1 MADDKSQVLAARV
14 LSYLKRRAGKE
25 NAPSRHETQAAAVAL
40 QLLASSIQ
48 GGMGDASKLLE
59 RLKQMAQKN
68 YAPPELPDRSHF
80 QNDNKYEQSLLS
92 YQQAMARM
100 NEMSQL
106 ISNVLQMQH
115 DTQKAIINN
124 IR

>member
-14 LSYLKRRAGKE
+14 LSYLKRRAGKG
-25 NAPSRHETQAAAVAL
+25 NAPSRQETQAAAVAL

-48 GGMGDASKLLE
+48 GGVGDASKVLE

-68 YAPPELPDRSHF
+68 DAGSALPDRAGF
-80 QNDNKYEQSLLS
+80 PADNKYEQSLLS
-92 YQQAMARM
+92 YQQAMARL

-106 ISNVLQMQH
+106 ISNVLKMQH
-115 DTQKAIINN
+115 DTQKAIISN

>member
-14 LSYLKRRAGKE
+14 LSYLKRRSGKG
-25 NAPSRHETQAAAVAL
+25 NAPSRQETQAAAVAL

-48 GGMGDASKLLE
+48 GGVGDASKLLE

-68 YAPPELPDRSHF
+68 DTGPTIPS
-80 QNDNKYEQSLLS
+80 QNDNKYQQSLLS
-92 YQQAMARM
+92 DQQALARL
-100 NEMSQL
+100 NEMYQL

-115 DTQKAIINN
+115 DTQKAIISN